1 MWQLELARRL
11 NANVGVGSD
20 PTYQCVCDR
29 VSDSET
35 ESDSESECDS
45 ESESESG
52 GVYRERVD
60 WVVDQYE
67 LIKFHYYRLF
77 TGGLEWIDLPWG
89 AGVSGRG
96 KMTEFVELDDYDD
109 MDFVAVWSQ
118 S

>member
-1 MWQLELARRL
+1 MRHHVRL
-11 NANVGVGSD
+11 L
-20 PTYQCVCDR
+20 
-29 VSDSET
+29 
-35 ESDSESECDS
+35 
-45 ESESESG
+45 ESG
-52 GVYRERVD
+52 GIYIERVD

-89 AGVSGRG
+89 AGVSGQG
-96 KMTEFVELDDYDD
+96 NMSEFVALDDYDD